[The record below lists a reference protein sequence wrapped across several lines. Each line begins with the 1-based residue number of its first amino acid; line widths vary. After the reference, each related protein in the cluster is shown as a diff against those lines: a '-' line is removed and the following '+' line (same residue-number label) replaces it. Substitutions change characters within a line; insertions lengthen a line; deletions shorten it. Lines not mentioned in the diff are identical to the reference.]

1 MDTKNTLHTLGE
13 DALNMI
19 GAARDIAMTEQKE
32 EVLFVA
38 QQLGIDIEPTINED
52 AARFILLANL
62 VVMEKNTITFFQ
74 LG

>member
-1 MDTKNTLHTLGE
+1 MNTLTTLYALGT

-19 GAARDIAMTEQKE
+19 AAARDVAMTEKKE

-38 QQLGIDIEPTINED
+38 QQLDVHIESTVSED

-62 VVMEKNTITFFQ
+62 VVMEKNTIAFFR
-74 LG
+74 L